1 MIINEVCGRSNGKQA
16 TWNEYINRMIH
27 LMAEQLSTDYHST
40 AWVINHY
47 FQQAKSQIDN
57 QVQLKPD
64 YLKYYKIGDD
74 KMKVMISQPMN
85 GIPDSEVRRIQN
97 ELKERF
103 AKYHI
108 EVVDSFLTE
117 EADTNLR
124 NQGVFYLGRTIQKF
138 LSDADAVY
146 FVNGWE
152 KARGCRIERAICEE
166 YGIMILDDSFFK
178 QENEVHI
185 KRQFGMDKIQIMP
198 CKSEDNIYG
207 ITVTNTANRQFDK
220 INTDTYKHI
229 PRIDGLEDQDERK
242 M

>member
-1 MIINEVCGRSNGKQA
+1 MITENEKDVLELEQIYN
-16 TWNEYINRMIH
+16 IMIH
-27 LMAEQLSTDYHST
+27 DMADQLTTDYHGQS
-40 AWVINHY
+40 WIINYY
-47 FQQAKSQIDN
+47 FQKARQKLKGGKS
-57 QVQLKPD
+57 V
-64 YLKYYKIGDD
+64 
-74 KMKVMISQPMN
+74 MKVMISQPMN

-117 EADTNLR
+117 EADINLR

-138 LSDADAVY
+138 LSDVDAVY
-146 FVNGWE
+146 FVNGWQR
-152 KARGCRIERAICEE
+152 ARGCKIEKQICEE

-198 CKSEDNIYG
+198 CKNESEKYGVDIY
-207 ITVTNTANRQFDK
+207 N
-220 INTDTYKHI
+220 HI
-229 PRIDGLEDQDERK
+229 PRIDGMEGQDERE

>member
-1 MIINEVCGRSNGKQA
+1 MITESEKDIFELEQIYN
-16 TWNEYINRMIH
+16 IMIH
-27 LMAEQLSTDYHST
+27 DMADQLTTDYHGQS
-40 AWVINHY
+40 WIINYY
-47 FQQAKSQIDN
+47 FQKARQK
-57 QVQLKPD
+57 LKGGKPV
-64 YLKYYKIGDD
+64 
-74 KMKVMISQPMN
+74 MKVMISQPMN

-108 EVVDSFLTE
+108 EVVDSFITE

-138 LSDADAVY
+138 LSDVDAVY
-146 FVNGWE
+146 FVNGWQR
-152 KARGCRIERAICEE
+152 ARGCKIERQICEE

-198 CKSEDNIYG
+198 CKSETEYRKKDLEITYNAMHNI
-207 ITVTNTANRQFDK
+207 K
-220 INTDTYKHI
+220 S
-229 PRIDGLEDQDERK
+229 DESK
-242 M
+242 

>member
-1 MIINEVCGRSNGKQA
+1 MTITESEKDIFELEQIYN
-16 TWNEYINRMIH
+16 IMIH
-27 LMAEQLSTDYHST
+27 DMADQLTTDYHGQS
-40 AWVINHY
+40 WVINYY
-47 FQQAKSQIDN
+47 FQKAKQKLKGGK
-57 QVQLKPD
+57 QV
-64 YLKYYKIGDD
+64 
-74 KMKVMISQPMN
+74 MKVMISQPMN
-85 GIPDSEVRRIQN
+85 GVPDSEVRRIQN

-138 LSDADAVY
+138 LSDVDAVY
-146 FVNGWE
+146 FVNGWQR
-152 KARGCRIERAICEE
+152 ARGCKIERQICEE
-166 YGIMILDDSFFK
+166 YDIMILDDSFFK

-207 ITVTNTANRQFDK
+207 ITVTNTASRQFDK
-220 INTDTYKHI
+220 IDTDTYKHI
-229 PRIDGLEDQDERK
+229 PRIDGMECQDENNF
-242 M
+242 